1 MLELI
6 IYLVSTE
13 PVQYVL
19 VLAKEYAEQLKAIE
33 RKAIF
38 FVSVITLHSNLC
50 NFIYDDSIVV
60 IHKQISCTGR
70 PVIMSI
76 NWKVKFDF
84 LVYMI

>member
-1 MLELI
+1 MLEL

-33 RKAIF
+33 RNAIF
-38 FVSVITLHSNLC
+38 FVSVITLNSNLC
-50 NFIYDDSIVV
+50 NFIYDVSIVV

-76 NWKVKFDF
+76 SWKVNLTF
-84 LVYMI
+84 

>member
-38 FVSVITLHSNLC
+38 FCFSYYS
-50 NFIYDDSIVV
+50 S
-60 IHKQISCTGR
+60 
-70 PVIMSI
+70 
-76 NWKVKFDF
+76 
-84 LVYMI
+84 